1 MTLTMGSKNSQALE
15 SGSAH
20 AVNFYVGKKW
30 WVQGRSCAM
39 GVTIGYEE
47 ARKEKNVRY
56 HEHP

>member
-47 ARKEKNVRY
+47 ARKGKNVR
-56 HEHP
+56 